1 MSERNLLLKLLKKE
15 LVTMDRAISNLKYS
29 LKKAERIDLS
39 KELSADEFELFDSFS
54 SRFLRLYEVLV
65 NTVIRTILIIV
76 NESGDTYLDNLH
88 TSEKLSLITSTK
100 DIDEIRKLR
109 NQVAHEY
116 LDHEW
121 KEIYEK
127 LLKQAPLLLSSCT
140 LSDTYARRLIQKLES

>member
-1 MSERNLLLKLLKKE
+1 
-15 LVTMDRAISNLKYS
+15 MDRAISNLKYS

-88 TSEKLSLITSTK
+88 TSEKLNLITSTK

>member
-88 TSEKLSLITSTK
+88 TSEKLNLITSTK

>member
-1 MSERNLLLKLLKKE
+1 
-15 LVTMDRAISNLKYS
+15 MDRAISNLKYS